1 MKIFKAVVVRIDE
14 VPSENGGFSQKEIIV
29 VPYSNERELATE
41 YIAIPPSI
49 FPTDAFGSG
58 IVSLPEINQH
68 CLVVET
74 DGYRRV
80 QILTYIPYSTT
91 TLYGEYTPVDV
102 TSGGAAFKIGGV
114 KPLIM
119 YFHKGGKFELFS
131 NEFCK
136 FYFDGS
142 RKAIGWTVDT
152 EERIFAGGRVLNTL
166 EEIDGIEKLTRHL
179 EVYSRS
185 FEWKQ
190 NSDIRLPAERSV
202 LNPSSS
208 IIPTADYT
216 YTPKVLIKAGT
227 IKNEFDS
234 DLGTIA
240 GHLYEIET
248 RQAVYSGDKDVVSK
262 LKLGR
267 QSEFY
272 KYDNNKIYPGGDLYE
287 WTSKT
292 AKITGDASQV
302 STYLFR
308 FGELEKDVIEN
319 GVSVETVR
327 GEVFRNQIYINIL
340 DTSGTPVTDNLA
352 EGQGYEFSDFKA
364 GAEQQYLISYGRL
377 TSEIL
382 NGNANN
388 YYRSAVREH
397 FHVFDNHSVVN
408 ISTPTGFKKDAVL
421 FFENNGELGLYSE
434 KCVRLVNGEEKVFEE
449 KVLTDQSYRFIQ
461 NINSIQR
468 NLFFDLQK
476 FENVVKFSE
485 NFLMSEILKNNLYE
499 NVLILDGTTNSK
511 ETLTAQEYK
520 EEVTLGNKVFKI
532 IFNSSGE
539 IKIELSNEQNSPSI
553 TLNGDGIF
561 ITPGSLGEKIF
572 LGEGEGLQS
581 LVTKQW
587 VETIFKNHIHPTT
600 GIGTPTAPPI
610 PLPEIPVIIN
620 SPVNIFTYKI
630 KGE

>member
-1 MKIFKAVVVRIDE
+1 MKIFKAVVVRIDD

-29 VPYSNERELATE
+29 VPYSNEKEIATE

-58 IVSLPEINQH
+58 IVTLPEINQH

-74 DGYRRV
+74 SGYRRV

-142 RKAIGWTVDT
+142 KRAIGWTVDT

-166 EEIDGIEKLTRHL
+166 EEIDGVEKLTRHL

-216 YTPKVLIKAGT
+216 YTPKVIIKAGT

-234 DLGTIA
+234 NLGTIA

-272 KYDNNKIYPGGDLYE
+272 KHDNNKIYPGGDLYE

-340 DTSGTPVTDNLA
+340 DTSGVPVTDNLA

-364 GAEQQYLISYGRL
+364 GAEQQYLISYGKL
-377 TSEIL
+377 TSEFL

-388 YYRSAVREH
+388 YYKSAVREH
-397 FHVFDNHSVVN
+397 FHVFDNHSVAN
-408 ISTPTGFKKDAVL
+408 IATPTGFKKDAVL
-421 FFENNGELGLYSE
+421 FFENSGELGLYSE
-434 KCVRLVNGEEKVFEE
+434 KYVRLVNGEEKVFEE

-485 NFLMSEILKNNLYE
+485 NFLVSEILKNNLYE
-499 NVLILDGTTNSK
+499 NVLILDGTTTSK

-520 EEVTLGNKVFKI
+520 VEVTLGNKVFKI

-620 SPVNIFTYKI
+620 SPANIFTYKI